1 MNVNR
6 LVLATHNKHKA
17 EELQRML
24 GGTGIEVLT
33 LDTFPGIGD
42 IDEDRETLEGN
53 ALKKAREVF
62 HATGLPSLADDT
74 GLEVEAL
81 GGAPGVYSARYAG
94 PGATYADN
102 VRKLLATLQE
112 METKDRR
119 ACFRSVLAFVA
130 PAFEHLAEGKCE
142 GRIIEEPRGSEGFGY
157 DPVFLPDG
165 HNLTFAEMPMEV
177 KNVLSHRARSLQNIR
192 PVLLAFFGKR

>member
-17 EELQRML
+17 EELQSML
-24 GGTGIEVLT
+24 RGSGIEVLT
-33 LDTFPGIGD
+33 LDSFPDIGE
-42 IDEDRETLEGN
+42 IDEDRDTLEGN
-53 ALKKAREVF
+53 AMKKAKEVF
-62 HATGLPSLADDT
+62 RATGLPSLADDT

-81 GGAPGVYSARYAG
+81 NGSPGVYSARYAG

-102 VRKLLATLQE
+102 VKKLLAALQGVG
-112 METKDRR
+112 TTNRR

-130 PAFEHLAEGKCE
+130 PQFEHLAEGKCT
-142 GRIIEEPRGSEGFGY
+142 GQIIEAARGAGGFGY

-165 HNLTFAEMPMEV
+165 YDQTFAEMPMDV
-177 KNVLSHRARSLQNIR
+177 KNSLSHRARSLQSML
-192 PVLLAFFGKR
+192 PVLLGYFGVK